1 MSGTEIVLVG
11 ASGLA
16 LELLGYLKEDPR
28 FRVLC
33 AIDENASLV
42 LPDCEVMAPGDWDGR
57 CDKALFAVGY
67 PDYKREVLARYAG
80 FGFQWQT
87 YIHPQA
93 VVSPYA
99 KLGVGGIFAPFT
111 VVTGNAS
118 VGDFVF
124 MNVYS
129 AVGHDA
135 VVGDFSSLMPYACVE
150 GHAHLGQECLLATGA
165 KVIPKVRVGDRS
177 RVSAGAV
184 VMRDMP
190 ADALIHGNPAK
201 HQPDVTL
208 LRRRKSAAG
217 GQTDE

>member
-1 MSGTEIVLVG
+1 MSATEIVLVG
-11 ASGLA
+11 ASGMA
-16 LELLGYLKEDPR
+16 LELLGYLKADPR
-28 FRVLC
+28 FSVRC
-33 AIDENASLV
+33 AIDENTSLT
-42 LPDCEVMAPGDWDGR
+42 LPDCEVVSPNDWDGR

-67 PDYKREVLARYAG
+67 PDYKREVLARYAR

-93 VVSPYA
+93 IVSPYA
-99 KLGVGGIFAPFT
+99 RVGVGSIIAPFT
-111 VVTGNAS
+111 VVAGNAAI
-118 VGDFVF
+118 GDFVF

-129 AVGHDA
+129 AVGHDST
-135 VVGDFSSLMPYACVE
+135 VGDFSSLMPYACAE

-190 ADALIHGNPAK
+190 QDALIHGNPAK
-201 HQPDVTL
+201 HQPDITM
-208 LRRRKSAAG
+208 LRRRKNK
-217 GQTDE
+217 GQG